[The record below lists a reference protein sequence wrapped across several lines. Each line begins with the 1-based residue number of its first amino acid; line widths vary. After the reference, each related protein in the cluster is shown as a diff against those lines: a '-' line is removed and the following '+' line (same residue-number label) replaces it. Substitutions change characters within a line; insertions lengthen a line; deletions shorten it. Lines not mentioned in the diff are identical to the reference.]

1 MQVDVPETSSADAAV
16 TSINQGSSRERERED
31 ENDDEN
37 EDEDAA
43 VPPRRRATRRET

>member
-1 MQVDVPETSSADAAV
+1 V

>member
-1 MQVDVPETSSADAAV
+1 LQVDVPETSSPDAAV
-16 TSINQGSSRERERED
+16 TSINQGGSRERERE
-31 ENDDEN
+31 DEN

>member
-1 MQVDVPETSSADAAV
+1 LQVDVPETSSADAAV

-31 ENDDEN
+31 EN